1 MRYITLLLSLLFS
14 FATFAQVEKSQDI
27 TPKEYYLEGVRYYNE
42 GNFEN
47 ARKLLSQATMDDEGN
62 DAAYYYLGLT
72 YIQLQDAQAAE
83 AYLSKALEMDP
94 GNIWYKIKLAQF
106 YSETN
111 NLDKAIGVYEEIA
124 KSNPHKHSIYYDV
137 IDLYTASKQ
146 YDKALETL
154 NRIETLKGEN
164 EVTGEVKY
172 ELLIRKGDY
181 HGALAHLE
189 DYYKKYPTPR
199 VALVLGDL
207 SKSLHMDSL
216 AINYYQEAL
225 ALETG
230 YAPAYLGL
238 AEVYRT
244 NMRFPEY
251 FTNINIFLQDQEI
264 QVDIKT
270 RYMKEVVMNPHFV
283 RQYMNNIDEMVNNI
297 INTHPQ
303 DTAAL
308 YSGGA
313 YYLQTGRDS
322 LGKLLFKGAVE
333 SHPEDYRANI
343 EYTSLLYYLQSWT
356 ELAEQVERSLHY
368 FPNDNSL
375 MEILPMAYWRNGD
388 FDKAITHYENIIKG
402 LSKKD
407 TTGYIYYSSLGDL
420 YHEKGNL
427 KKTYSC
433 YNKALKI
440 KPDYN
445 PVLNNYA
452 YFLCLE
458 GKDLKKAAKMS
469 KKTIMSEPD
478 NPTYLDTYAW
488 ILYQMEEYQEAKNY
502 IKRAM
507 IYGGS
512 DDATLLDHYAEIL
525 FALKEYD
532 LAFIYWDQAD
542 KKDPSLGL
550 GAKIKERR
558 LQMKK

>member
-1 MRYITLLLSLLFS
+1 MRYTTLLLSLLLS
-14 FATFAQVEKSQDI
+14 FATFAQVEMSQDI
-27 TPKEYYLEGVRYYNE
+27 TPREYYLEGVRYYNE
-42 GNFEN
+42 GDFEN
-47 ARKLLSQATMDDEGN
+47 ARKLLSQATMEDEGN

-72 YIQLQDAQAAE
+72 YIQLQDMQAAE
-83 AYLSKALEMDP
+83 AYLSKALEKDP
-94 GNIWYKIKLAQF
+94 DNIWYKIKLAQF

-111 NLDKAIGVYEEIA
+111 SLDKAIATYEDIA
-124 KSNPHKHSIYYDV
+124 RSHPHKHSIFYDV

-154 NRIETLKGEN
+154 DRIETLKGEN

-172 ELLIRKGDY
+172 ELMIRKGDY
-181 HGALAHLE
+181 QGAHAHLE
-189 DYYKKYPTPR
+189 EYYKKYPSPR

-216 AINYYQEAL
+216 AINYYHEAM
-225 ALETG
+225 ALETD

-251 FTNINIFLQDQEI
+251 FTNINLFLQNEGI
-264 QVDIKT
+264 QANIKT
-270 RYMKEVVMNPHFV
+270 RYMKEVVINPHFV
-283 RQYMNNIDEMVNNI
+283 RQYMENIDGMFNNILNA
-297 INTHPQ
+297 HPQ

-308 YSGGA
+308 YSAGT
-313 YYLQTGRDS
+313 YYLQTGRDT

-333 SHPEDYRANI
+333 AHPEDYRANI
-343 EYTSLLYYLQSWT
+343 EYTSLLYYLQSWE

-368 FPNDNSL
+368 FPEDRSL
-375 MEILPMAYWRNGD
+375 MEILPIAYWRNGEL
-388 FDKAITHYENIIKG
+388 DKAITHYENIIKG

-407 TTGYIYYSSLGDL
+407 TTAYIHYSTLGDL
-420 YHEKGNL
+420 YHEKGNS
-427 KKTYSC
+427 KKAYSC

-440 KPDYN
+440 NPDYN
-445 PVLNNYA
+445 PALNNYA

-469 KKTIMSEPD
+469 KKTILSEPD

-488 ILYQMEEYQEAKNY
+488 ILYLMEEYQEAKNH

-512 DDATLLDHYAEIL
+512 EDATLLDHYAEIL

-550 GAKIKERR
+550 GTKIKERR